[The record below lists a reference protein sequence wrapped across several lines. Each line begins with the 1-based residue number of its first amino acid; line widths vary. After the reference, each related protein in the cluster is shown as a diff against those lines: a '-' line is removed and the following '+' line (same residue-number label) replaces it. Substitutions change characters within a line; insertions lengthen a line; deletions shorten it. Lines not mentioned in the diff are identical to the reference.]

1 MIKNRTPAISMRKLY
16 VHLTPAKIFTSKLY
30 TMKAIL
36 QILLLTT
43 TCSLFF
49 ACNESSTK
57 ETTPLNNANS
67 EKSIAAMLDSFNVAA
82 ANAEYERYF
91 SFYTENATFNGTD
104 ATENWDKAA
113 FKAWAKPFFDRKKA
127 WNFTSIKRN
136 IYFGKNADIAW
147 FEELLNT
154 QMKICRGS
162 GVVVKVGNDWK
173 VQQYVLSTTVPND
186 VLDSVI
192 KIKTPIEDSLISKM
206 SGK

>member
-1 MIKNRTPAISMRKLY
+1 MKSVFHILIVSVIIS
-16 VHLTPAKIFTSKLY
+16 
-30 TMKAIL
+30 
-36 QILLLTT
+36 LLV
-43 TCSLFF
+43 

-57 ETTPLNNANS
+57 QTPATATDMAQ
-67 EKSIAAMLDSFNVAA
+67 IASMLDSFNVAA
-82 ANAEYERYF
+82 ANADYNRYF
-91 SFYTENATFNGTD
+91 NFYTEDATFNGTD

-113 FKAWAKPFFDRKKA
+113 FMVWAKPFFDKKTT
-127 WNFTSIKRN
+127 WNFTAIKRN

-173 VQQYVLSTTVPND
+173 VQQYVLSTTIPND
-186 VLDSVI
+186 VLDSII
-192 KIKTPIEDSLISKM
+192 KIKTPVEDSIIKKL

>member
-1 MIKNRTPAISMRKLY
+1 MKAVLRFLLVSAIS
-16 VHLTPAKIFTSKLY
+16 S
-30 TMKAIL
+30 
-36 QILLLTT
+36 LLV
-43 TCSLFF
+43 

-57 ETTPLNNANS
+57 QTPPTANDMAQ
-67 EKSIAAMLDSFNVAA
+67 IASMLDSFNVAA
-82 ANAEYERYF
+82 ANADYNRYF
-91 SFYTENATFNGTD
+91 NFYTEDATFNGTD

-113 FKAWAKPFFDRKKA
+113 FMVWAKPFFDKKKT
-127 WNFTSIKRN
+127 WNFTAIARN
-136 IYFGKNADIAW
+136 IYTGKYADIAW

-173 VQQYVLSTTVPND
+173 VQQYVLSTSIPNA

-192 KIKTPIEDSLISKM
+192 KIKAPVEDSLINKL

>member
-1 MIKNRTPAISMRKLY
+1 MK
-16 VHLTPAKIFTSKLY
+16 VIF
-30 TMKAIL
+30 
-36 QILLLTT
+36 QILLFAAFGG
-43 TCSLFF
+43 LFF

-57 ETTPLNNANS
+57 EAAAQDMGES
-67 EKSIAAMLDSFNVAA
+67 KKQIAAMLDSFNIAA

-91 SFYTENATFNGTD
+91 NFYTEDATFNGTD
-104 ATENWDKAA
+104 ATENWDKPA

-136 IYFGKNADIAW
+136 IYFGKNSDIAW

-192 KIKTPIEDSLISKM
+192 KIKTATEDSLISKL
-206 SGK
+206 SSK